1 MGKRRIGVLA
11 GVSKALEGARLR
23 RNVFAA
29 CATLAAGLGLAVGL
43 GALSAEARDRA
54 SGQEFR
60 LLELEGRTV
69 RWTAPAEGLPATI
82 TYAFL
87 TGPKDFPGARNCDSM
102 LPPEAA
108 LDASRI
114 SSEAFRAETRAAFA
128 LWEEAANVV
137 FKEVPVAD
145 AGILIGADAKDRGR
159 AFTNVALKAGS
170 QRGVGSIRQSLICLN
185 PNQPWKIGFDGNL
198 DVYDLRFTMAHE
210 IGHAIGLDH
219 PSPQGQLMSFR
230 YVEDGR
236 TLTAGD
242 VAGVHALYGR
252 KGTRQPTPIL
262 PTDAAS
268 SAALSVPADGDRAAR
283 ERTFGLGEREARAGL
298 R

>member
-1 MGKRRIGVLA
+1 MRGTF
-11 GVSKALEGARLR
+11 
-23 RNVFAA
+23 FAA
-29 CATLAAGLGLAVGL
+29 CLTLAAGLALAAGL
-43 GALSAEARDRA
+43 GALGVHAAERA
-54 SGQEFR
+54 AGAEFR

-87 TGPKDFPGARNCDSM
+87 TEPREFPGARNCDSM

-108 LDASRI
+108 LGASRI
-114 SSEAFRAETRAAFA
+114 ASDAFRDETRAAFA
-128 LWEEAANVV
+128 LWENAANVV
-137 FKEVPVAD
+137 FKEVPAEN

-170 QRGVGSIRQSLICLN
+170 DRSVGAISQSLICLN
-185 PNQPWKIGFDGNL
+185 PNQPWKIGFDGDLN
-198 DVYDLRFTMAHE
+198 VYDLRFTMAHE

-219 PSPQGQLMSFR
+219 PGPQGQLMSYR

-252 KGTRQPTPIL
+252 KGARQ
-262 PTDAAS
+262 AAAAPS
-268 SAALSVPADGDRAAR
+268 AGASGAAALPSPGPGTRSSR
-283 ERTFGLGEREARAGL
+283 ERTFGLGERETSAEPR
-298 R
+298 

>member
-1 MGKRRIGVLA
+1 MRR
-11 GVSKALEGARLR
+11 SF
-23 RNVFAA
+23 FAA
-29 CATLAAGLGLAVGL
+29 CATLAASLGLAVGL
-43 GALSAEARDRA
+43 GALGAQAENRA
-54 SGQEFR
+54 AGKEFR

-87 TGPKDFPGARNCDSM
+87 THPQDFPGARNCDAM

-108 LDASRI
+108 LHHSRI
-114 SSEAFRAETRAAFA
+114 DLHAFREETRAAFS

-170 QRGVGSIRQSLICLN
+170 ERGVGSIRQSLICLN

-198 DVYDLRFTMAHE
+198 NVYDLRFTMAHE

-230 YVEDGR
+230 YIEDGR

-242 VAGVHALYGR
+242 VAGANALYGR
-252 KGTRQPTPIL
+252 KGAPQPTSIP
-262 PTDAAS
+262 PTNTS
-268 SAALSVPADGDRAAR
+268 NSAALLAPAGRDRTTR
-283 ERTFGLGEREARAGL
+283 ERTFGLGERESRAE
-298 R
+298 RR